1 MTQKKYTAEQQ
12 PPGWRLRLGLTILVI
27 GFSSPLLI
35 PLLAA
40 SSLSTKWKSL
50 ISGALALGIPE
61 VFSIVAIAIMGKSGF
76 NYMKDR
82 IFTFLKKHAPPDRV
96 SLRRYRIGLVMFV
109 VPVLLGWL
117 GPYVL
122 HLIPGYE
129 PNRLVASLMGDLIFL
144 SSLLVLGGDFWDKVR
159 ALFIYEAR
167 ALLPKRRS
175 ATRYGPGSLVLD

>member
-129 PNRLVASLMGDLIFL
+129 PNRLLASLMGDLIFL
-144 SSLLVLGGDFWDKVR
+144 FSLLVLGGDFWDKVR
-159 ALFIYEAR
+159 ALFIHEAR
-167 ALLPKRRS
+167 ALLPKRKP
-175 ATRYGPGSLVLD
+175 AAH